1 MSPLRRF
8 RRLPPMIRFMAA
20 HGAIGFLIAGVFM
33 AGLLAADPGGMRYL
47 LLSSAGSA
55 WPALVLW
62 FFLGLTFGSVQT
74 GVAIMLLARDDDTPR
89 GGHRMRLVPIPVKV
103 PAGRRPRR

>member
-20 HGAIGFLIAGVFM
+20 HGAIGFLLAAIFL
-33 AGLLAADPGGMRYL
+33 AGLLAADPGGMRHL
-47 LLSSAGSA
+47 LLSSAGSP
-55 WPALVLW
+55 WPAVVLW

-74 GVAIMLLARDDDTPR
+74 GAAIMLMSRDDDTPR
-89 GGHRMRLVPIPVKV
+89 GARRMRLVPIPVRAV
-103 PAGRRPRR
+103 RRLPPR